1 MEKRMFK
8 FFNKGVYQMN
18 IKWKIILSSVAI
30 IVLLTSSIL
39 IFTYYEISG
48 LVFSEYSEELQNY
61 SSMGLQFL
69 NTAYDGEWSII
80 GGKLYKG
87 DVLINENYEII
98 DNFTKGTGVLTTIFQ
113 NDTRVTTN
121 IVDEN
126 GKRQIGTRASDQVI
140 EQVIKQ
146 GKAYSGAAD
155 ILGKSAQTH
164 YVPIKDNSGE
174 VIGMWFVG
182 IYTDIISEKISNA
195 MQIIVL
201 IAVVLLVVGIIIS
214 FLLGNTIARGI
225 RLIQDRLQSMEK
237 GKFNFQFDEKLLNRK
252 DEVGAIAL
260 SSKNM
265 QKKIA
270 DIIKNIQLESE
281 KVKIMAEQSLKRMK
295 EVHGDIEDISAT
307 TEELSAGM
315 EETSAS
321 TEEMNASTY
330 EIESKVANMK
340 ERTLHGENLAGEI
353 KQRAEKLKDETD
365 VSYQNAFDIYER
377 TNVQLRESIKRTEAI
392 EEIKELSQSILQIT
406 SQTNLLALNAAIE
419 AARAGE
425 AGKGFA
431 VVADEIR
438 VLAENS
444 KSAVSRINEITY
456 NVSEAVE
463 SLVQDS
469 KALLEFV
476 DNQVLKDY
484 KMLVNT
490 GSQYAQDADTVQE
503 IVTEI
508 NIIAE
513 HLHDTIL
520 QMRQAIDEITIATG
534 EGAESTTG
542 IATKVAD
549 IASKTDDVL
558 NQILES
564 HRSAENLDEMVGF
577 FQTN

>member
-1 MEKRMFK
+1 MFK

-48 LVFSEYSEELQNY
+48 LVFSEYSEEVQNY

>member
-1 MEKRMFK
+1 
-8 FFNKGVYQMN
+8 MN
-18 IKWKIILSSVAI
+18 IKWKNILSSVAI

-201 IAVVLLVVGIIIS
+201 IAVVSLVVGIIIS

>member
-1 MEKRMFK
+1 MFK

-201 IAVVLLVVGIIIS
+201 IAVVSLVVGIIIS

>member
-1 MEKRMFK
+1 
-8 FFNKGVYQMN
+8 MN
-18 IKWKIILSSVAI
+18 IKWKNILSSVAI

>member
-1 MEKRMFK
+1 
-8 FFNKGVYQMN
+8 
-18 IKWKIILSSVAI
+18 VAI

>member
-1 MEKRMFK
+1 
-8 FFNKGVYQMN
+8 MN

-48 LVFSEYSEELQNY
+48 LVFSEYSEEVQNY